1 MNMMKDRMSIDMR
14 RAGAGLLALM
24 VMMTVG
30 FTGCTD
36 APTANDGFDGK
47 NFQITVIETE
57 PIDAQEASEVRANV
71 RKNQSD
77 TIVVEPND
85 VVVVV
90 RNRYPNA
97 EVLGVKLDYDR
108 DDLNYEVVIRR
119 EGKVYVIV
127 VNRQTGEIEEEK
139 EIEEYFYPT
148 TITIINNVTV
158 KVKDACNTARTT
170 AAGDVVEVT
179 LEEIDGE
186 ATYIIIILTQHNTY
200 VTVYVDAKS
209 GKKKKLKDEKC
220 KKHDHKHHK
229 HDHKHKKKGR
239 GHHYRHGHGHGYGH
253 YYHCDCECDDD
264 GGQTLVDS
272 IEIISADS
280 ARGIIAANFA
290 TDTANVSVPT
300 AEARIENG
308 DTIANYDAVVEIDSN
323 RYEVRLN
330 ARTGQLVEV
339 TQTAGDFEN
348 GEYAPPTVDSSL
360 TLVTLT
366 VARTAA
372 LVQVPGT
379 VKGWSLAY
387 DQTAA
392 VWLYTFGIKESGAT
406 TEKTVRVNAATG
418 IYLDTI

>member
-1 MNMMKDRMSIDMR
+1 MNTMKERLNIDVKR
-14 RAGAGLLALM
+14 VGTGLLALM
-24 VMMTVG
+24 MMVTVG

-47 NFQITVIETE
+47 NFEITVIETD

-71 RKNQSD
+71 RNNQSD
-77 TIVVEPND
+77 TIRVEPSD
-85 VVVVV
+85 VVVVI

-97 EVLGVKLDYDR
+97 EVLGVELDYDR

-127 VNRQTGEIEEEK
+127 VNRETGEIEDEK
-139 EIEEYFYPT
+139 EIEEHFYPT
-148 TITIINNVTV
+148 TVTIVNNITI
-158 KVKDACNTARTT
+158 KVKEACNTAREV
-170 AAGDVVEVT
+170 ADGEVVEVVI
-179 LEEIDGE
+179 EEIDGE
-186 ATYIIIILTQHNTY
+186 PTYIIIILTQQNTY

-220 KKHDHKHHK
+220 KKHDHKE
-229 HDHKHKKKGR
+229 HKHKHKHKKGR
-239 GHHYRHGHGHGYGH
+239 GHYRHGNGHGYGH

-264 GGQTLVDS
+264 GGQQLIDS
-272 IEIISADS
+272 IEVVGADS

-300 AEARIENG
+300 VEARIENG
-308 DTIANYDAVVEIDSN
+308 DTIAHYDAVVEIDSN
-323 RYEVRLN
+323 RYEVRLD

-339 TQTAGDFEN
+339 TQTAGDFES
-348 GEYAPPTVDSSL
+348 GDYTPPTVDSTL
-360 TLVTLT
+360 TLVNLT

-372 LVQVPGT
+372 LTEVPGS
-379 VKGWSLAY
+379 VKGWTLAY

-392 VWLYTFGIKESGAT
+392 AWLYTFRIEESGAT
-406 TEKTVRVNAATG
+406 TEKMVRVNAATG
-418 IYLDTI
+418 LYLDTI